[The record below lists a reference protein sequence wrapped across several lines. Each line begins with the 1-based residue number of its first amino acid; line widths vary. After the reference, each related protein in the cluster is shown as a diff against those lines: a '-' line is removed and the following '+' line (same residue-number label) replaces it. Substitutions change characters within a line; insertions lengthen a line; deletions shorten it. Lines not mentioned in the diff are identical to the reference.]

1 MITLMYN
8 RKMEEKTYITK
19 ENKEELMQELEMR
32 RSVKRQE
39 IKDQLEFAKSLGDL
53 SENAEYHQAREDQG
67 RNEDRISEIE
77 HLLQNAEVV
86 SKSKHGQVDI
96 GAKVTITKK
105 GDKEGIEYIIVGG
118 EEADIAEKKI
128 SYLSPIGAAIFGK
141 NAGETVT
148 VDTPK
153 GQVSYSIISIR

>member
-1 MITLMYN
+1 
-8 RKMEEKTYITK
+8 MEEKTYITK
-19 ENKEELMQELEMR
+19 ENREELEQELEMR
-32 RSVKRQE
+32 RGAKRQE

-77 HLLQNAEVV
+77 HLLHTAEVV
-86 SKSKHGQVDI
+86 IKSKHNQVDI
-96 GAKVTITKK
+96 GARVTIQKK
-105 GDKEGIEYIIVGG
+105 GDKESYEYTIVGG

-141 NAGETVT
+141 NAGDVVVVE
-148 VDTPK
+148 TPK
-153 GQVSYSIISIR
+153 GTVSYSILTIQ

>member
-1 MITLMYN
+1 M
-8 RKMEEKTYITK
+8 
-19 ENKEELMQELEMR
+19 
-32 RSVKRQE
+32 
-39 IKDQLEFAKSLGDL
+39 
-53 SENAEYHQAREDQG
+53 SENSEYHQAREDQG

>member
-1 MITLMYN
+1 
-8 RKMEEKTYITK
+8 MEEKIYITK
-19 ENKEELMQELEMR
+19 ENREELEQELEMR
-32 RSVKRQE
+32 RSTKRQE

-86 SKSKHGQVDI
+86 TKSKHNQVDI
-96 GAKVTITKK
+96 GARITIQKK
-105 GDKEGIEYIIVGG
+105 GGSPAEYTIVGG
-118 EEADIAEKKI
+118 EEADIAEQKI

-141 NAGETVT
+141 NAGETVE
-148 VDTPK
+148 VETPNGK
-153 GQVSYSIISIR
+153 VSYTIVTIH